1 MGGSFF
7 FMGKFAP
14 YASQSRDATQN
25 SRHTL
30 LIRATPLRI
39 RAIRSSFARRHLEFA
54 PYAPHSRDTIQK
66 SRHTS
71 QPSLHQSQS
80 RLHSITSHEYDK
92 FFTKIFHF
100 DN

>member
-1 MGGSFF
+1 MVGSFF

-39 RAIRSSFARRHLEFA
+39 RAIRPAFARRHLEFA
-54 PYAPHSRDTIQK
+54 PYAPHSRDATWN
-66 SRHTS
+66 SRHTLLIRAT
-71 QPSLHQSQS
+71 PFKNRAT
-80 RLHSITSHEYDK
+80 RLNLLSTRVNRDSIP
-92 FFTKIFHF
+92 
-100 DN
+100 